1 MTDSEKMDLIA
12 NALDIMDT
20 NLTEETEL
28 NSLKE
33 WDSMGIVSIM
43 AMFDRSFGTILNVDE
58 IQQFRTLGDIMARM
72 KEK

>member
-1 MTDSEKMDLIA
+1 MTDLEKINLIA

-20 NLTEETEL
+20 DLTEGTEL
-28 NSLKE
+28 NSFKE

-43 AMFDRSFGTILNVDE
+43 AMFDRSFAMILSVDE

-72 KEK
+72 NEE